1 MLNFKLVSLI
11 TSAITFILCIVLF
24 ISPNLIFILFG
35 IEPHSSTY
43 FVGRRTAI
51 LLLGIALLTFWGRN
65 APHSEARQ
73 AICLSLAIS
82 MLALA
87 LLGSAEFLRGFAGT
101 GIWLAI
107 TTEMLLAFLYV
118 RIWRYGRQ

>member
-1 MLNFKLVSLI
+1 MLNFKRVSLI
-11 TSAITFILCIVLF
+11 TSAITLILCIVLF
-24 ISPNLIFILFG
+24 ISPNLIFTLFG
-35 IEPHSSTY
+35 IEPHSSTF

-51 LLLGIALLTFWGRN
+51 LLLGIALLTFLGRN

-82 MLALA
+82 MFALA
-87 LLGSAEFLRGFAGT
+87 LLGTAEFLRGFAGI

-107 TTEMLLAFLYV
+107 TTETVLAFVYV
-118 RIWRYGRQ
+118 RVWRYGSQ